1 MNNLSNFLND
11 INNNIPYYS
20 NMLQNTPLGDY
31 PIITKQIIRNN
42 YDKFISQSL
51 GEKKKRVIEILEG
64 DFIPHGESINEVYE
78 FDNFI
83 FEETTG
89 TSGIPFRV
97 VKSKEDRI
105 HIGASVWK
113 ARRCIDKQVKINN
126 LYRLNHIGISE
137 KNMNP
142 YNYEVDH
149 IVELYR
155 MIDENKYRWLHI
167 SPNPLLQHIKI
178 IKENDIKIRMDS
190 LKYIECTGNYYND
203 DERALIEETFQVK
216 TVNQYGSI
224 ETWPLAYEYLDNK
237 MHVLDNVIIEILD
250 DQNYPV
256 KEYNTPGNIVI
267 TCLGLKTMPFIRYKI
282 GDYGEYIN
290 EENSNELNTNV
301 IKLLP
306 GRDVNIL
313 KGVDQKVFGNI
324 FFSKIV
330 QAVVRNMDLWD
341 EIRYI
346 QIWQMNEKS
355 FTIFINEFEG
365 ANIFVKNIE
374 EITIKELNKDV
385 IFSCEFLNND
395 EIRKRQL
402 EKPNVF
408 LCKY

>member
-155 MIDENKYRWLHI
+155 MIW
-167 SPNPLLQHIKI
+167 
-178 IKENDIKIRMDS
+178 
-190 LKYIECTGNYYND
+190 C
-203 DERALIEETFQVK
+203 
-216 TVNQYGSI
+216 
-224 ETWPLAYEYLDNK
+224 
-237 MHVLDNVIIEILD
+237 
-250 DQNYPV
+250 
-256 KEYNTPGNIVI
+256 
-267 TCLGLKTMPFIRYKI
+267 
-282 GDYGEYIN
+282 
-290 EENSNELNTNV
+290 
-301 IKLLP
+301 
-306 GRDVNIL
+306 
-313 KGVDQKVFGNI
+313 
-324 FFSKIV
+324 
-330 QAVVRNMDLWD
+330 
-341 EIRYI
+341 
-346 QIWQMNEKS
+346 
-355 FTIFINEFEG
+355 
-365 ANIFVKNIE
+365 
-374 EITIKELNKDV
+374 
-385 IFSCEFLNND
+385 
-395 EIRKRQL
+395 
-402 EKPNVF
+402 
-408 LCKY
+408 